1 MILKEAIYFTAVH
14 DFSAVILLQSFI
26 GNSSVISL
34 PIIKLSVPFISFLL
48 SQKKHSIVMSSNW
61 SASPLNSSIA
71 FTTAASSPAGSCYRF
86 SFNTFSILSVPNC
99 SEDEFS
105 ASGTPSV
112 KTNSLS
118 PGPRRN
124 VCCGNSIPF
133 IIPAARLCLYLTSS
147 KSPPS
152 RQMTGGS

>member
-61 SASPLNSSIA
+61 SASPLNSSTA
-71 FTTAASSPAGSCYRF
+71 FTTAASSPAGSSFRF
-86 SFNTFSILSVPNC
+86 SAFLHYYIYAKLSC
-99 SEDEFS
+99 
-105 ASGTPSV
+105 
-112 KTNSLS
+112 
-118 PGPRRN
+118 
-124 VCCGNSIPF
+124 
-133 IIPAARLCLYLTSS
+133 
-147 KSPPS
+147 PP
-152 RQMTGGS
+152 